1 MKYIIQKV
9 KNYIKSR
16 KLYKIKIYSIINIKS
31 II

>member
-16 KLYKIKIYSIINIKS
+16 KLYKIKIYSKLKYIL
-31 II
+31 